1 MSAYLDTAFA
11 LRWILV
17 TIALAVG
24 FGLGYE
30 GQIRKARARQKR
42 RASWDAYVLAALVL
56 AAEDPAEAEA
66 ELQFALWEQE
76 MSS

>member
-1 MSAYLDTAFA
+1 MSDYIDTAFA

-17 TIALAVG
+17 TIALAFG

-30 GQIRKARARQKR
+30 VEERKARARR
-42 RASWDAYVLAALVL
+42 RKQATWDAHTLAALVL
-56 AAEDPAEAEA
+56 AADDPAEAEA